1 MEMLHLLQERI
12 QQLVQVVKELK
23 AENTKLTKANNQLKE
38 TIASMETAMLKESN
52 SVDSLAKEKEMTK
65 TVVDDLIKR
74 IDSLL
79 PRSE

>member
-1 MEMLHLLQERI
+1 MLHLLQERI